1 MRQKIYLLLLMLLAA
16 GQAPAAPLILLQDGF
31 SGGSVRAASANFVLE
46 QATGFSLGG
55 GNSSS
60 AGYLLAGGFYPI
72 GTQTTGVSISEGTD
86 PSAVS
91 LPKAY
96 ALQACWPNP
105 SSGRVS
111 FGYQLPRASDVSLTV
126 YNIAGQAVKR
136 FDLGSKPAGQHK
148 IEWNGSQTAAGVYF
162 YRLQA
167 GVFSAIRKLMIVR

>member
-1 MRQKIYLLLLMLLAA
+1 MKYIIAIISLAVSLA
-16 GQAPAAPLILLQDGF
+16 SAAPLILLQDGF
-31 SGGSVRAASANFVLE
+31 SSGSVRAASANFVLE
-46 QATGFSLGG
+46 QATGGSLGG
-55 GNSSS
+55 GSSSS
-60 AGYLLAGGFYPI
+60 ADYLLAGGFYPI

-111 FGYQLPRASDVSLTV
+111 FGYQLPKASTVSLTI

-148 IEWNGSQTAAGVYF
+148 VEWNGSQTAAGVYF

-167 GVFSAIRKLMIVR
+167 GNFSATRKMVIMK